1 MGFKDRITKVISSP
15 EIDENDIESL
25 INKGLKEITLKKD
38 IDLTKTVNINT
49 DNITIDGK
57 NHAITS
63 NREQIFNITG
73 DNITLKNITFKN
85 AHPDQAGGAIYNRN
99 GKLRIIE
106 CNFINNHSARDN
118 GGAIYN
124 ENGSVIIDSC
134 DFRSN
139 TARFGG
145 AIYNKKTMT
154 VMFSNFSNNNS
165 SKGPSIFNASDL
177 TLETCNFKMGRK
189 AQDIEVYNVGII
201 NIKSFQKDFINGITH
216 GGFIHIN
223 SNDAKS
229 PKYLNDLIQSGKSEI
244 KLDCDIEFEGE
255 NEIVID
261 IDNLRIDGTGHR
273 IDAMGMSNIFKI
285 TADNVSLSNINFRNG
300 TSEEGGAIINKG
312 KSLSLFNCDFDCN
325 ISSDGGALKNE
336 GTLEAKKCNF
346 NKNIANS
353 DNGGAISNCGNLKL
367 TDCNFLYNSAI
378 GNGGAID
385 NKKILDLNN
394 CCFKSNVAK
403 NGGVLNNEGNVS
415 LDECRFRENKAFK
428 QGSVLFNASIVW
440 MKNCK
445 SINNISNKYSN
456 IIFQNDNESSELIIE
471 KCIFTRDS
479 FNNNLIFLENGKSH
493 IKSSQFIIKRE
504 HEDSFIIYNENA
516 IVKVENLEFENLSN
530 NLIYNNNILEIEKEL
545 KDYVKSGN
553 ESLNIKY
560 L

>member
-57 NHAITS
+57 NYAITS

-201 NIKSFQKDFINGITH
+201 NIKSFQKDLDSYT
-216 GGFIHIN
+216 
-223 SNDAKS
+223 S
-229 PKYLNDLIQSGKSEI
+229 IQ
-244 KLDCDIEFEGE
+244 
-255 NEIVID
+255 
-261 IDNLRIDGTGHR
+261 
-273 IDAMGMSNIFKI
+273 MM
-285 TADNVSLSNINFRNG
+285 
-300 TSEEGGAIINKG
+300 
-312 KSLSLFNCDFDCN
+312 
-325 ISSDGGALKNE
+325 
-336 GTLEAKKCNF
+336 
-346 NKNIANS
+346 
-353 DNGGAISNCGNLKL
+353 
-367 TDCNFLYNSAI
+367 
-378 GNGGAID
+378 
-385 NKKILDLNN
+385 
-394 CCFKSNVAK
+394 
-403 NGGVLNNEGNVS
+403 
-415 LDECRFRENKAFK
+415 
-428 QGSVLFNASIVW
+428 
-440 MKNCK
+440 
-445 SINNISNKYSN
+445 
-456 IIFQNDNESSELIIE
+456 QNHQN
-471 KCIFTRDS
+471 T
-479 FNNNLIFLENGKSH
+479 
-493 IKSSQFIIKRE
+493 
-504 HEDSFIIYNENA
+504 
-516 IVKVENLEFENLSN
+516 
-530 NLIYNNNILEIEKEL
+530 
-545 KDYVKSGN
+545 
-553 ESLNIKY
+553 
-560 L
+560 

>member
-177 TLETCNFKMGRK
+177 TLETCNF
-189 AQDIEVYNVGII
+189 
-201 NIKSFQKDFINGITH
+201 
-216 GGFIHIN
+216 GFIHIN

-244 KLDCDIEFEGE
+244 KLDCDIEFKGK

-261 IDNLRIDGTGHR
+261 IDNLRIDGAGHR

-300 TSEEGGAIINKG
+300 TSKEGGAIINKG

-325 ISSDGGALKNE
+325 ISSYGGALKNE

-353 DNGGAISNCGNLKL
+353 DNGGAIGNCGNLKL

-415 LDECRFRENKAFK
+415 LDECRFKENKAFK

-471 KCIFTRDS
+471 KSRFTRDS

-516 IVKVENLEFENLSN
+516 VVKVENLKFENLSN

>member
-1 MGFKDRITKVISSP
+1 MGFKDRIAKVISPP
-15 EIDENDIESL
+15 EIDENDIEML
-25 INKGLKEITLKKD
+25 INRGLKEITLKKD

-85 AHPDQAGGAIYNRN
+85 AHPDQAGGAIYNQN
-99 GKLRIIE
+99 GKLRVIE

-124 ENGSVIIDSC
+124 ENGTVIIDSC

-165 SKGPSIFNASDL
+165 TKGPSIFNASDL
-177 TLETCNFKMGRK
+177 TLETCNFKRNSK

-201 NIKSFQKDFINGITH
+201 NIKSFQKDFINNITQ

-223 SNDAKS
+223 SNDSKS
-229 PKYLNDLIQSGKSEI
+229 PKYLNDLIQRGKNEI
-244 KLDCDIEFEGE
+244 KLDCDIKFEGR

-261 IDNLRIDGTGHR
+261 IDNLRIDGAGHR

-285 TADNVSLSNINFRNG
+285 TADNVFLSNINFRNG
-300 TSEEGGAIINKG
+300 TSKEGGAIINKG
-312 KSLSLFNCDFDCN
+312 KSLNLFNCDFNCN
-325 ISSDGGALKNE
+325 ISSDGGAIKNY

-346 NKNIANS
+346 NKNIANP
-353 DNGGAISNCGNLKL
+353 DNGSAISNCGDLKL
-367 TDCNFLYNSAI
+367 TECNFLYNSAI

-385 NKKILDLNN
+385 NRNILDVNR
-394 CCFKSNVAK
+394 CFFKSNISE
-403 NGGVLNNEGNVS
+403 NGGAINNMGNVS
-415 LDECRFRENKAFK
+415 LEGCQFERNKSFK
-428 QGSVLFNASIVW
+428 QGSVLFNDSNVW

-445 SINNISNKYSN
+445 SLNNISNKHSN
-456 IIFQNDNESSELIIE
+456 IIFQNDNENSKLIIE
-471 KCIFTRDS
+471 KCRFTRDN
-479 FNNNLIFLENGKSH
+479 FNNNLIFLENGKSN
-493 IKSSQFIIKRE
+493 IKSSQFIIKRDY
-504 HEDSFIIYNENA
+504 EDSFIIYNENA
-516 IVKVENLEFENLSN
+516 IVKVENIEFENVSN
-530 NLIYNNNILEIEKEL
+530 KLIYNNNILEIEKEI